1 MMEYDVVIWSDEL
14 SDGSTCYA
22 AICPAVAYAHGQGDT
37 EDEALIDVADTM
49 AVFANEMPG
58 KVKTGQAALDALTAE
73 IAELTADGVVVWV
86 RQVEP
91 RRNSVTV

>member
-1 MMEYDVVIWSDEL
+1 MKYEVVVWRGTL

-22 AICPAVAYAHGQGDT
+22 ALCPAIAHAHGQGDT
-37 EDEALIDVADTM
+37 EDEALADVADTM
-49 AVFANEMPG
+49 AVFAEKMPG
-58 KVKTGQAALDALTAE
+58 RVKTGQAAQDALSEE
-73 IAELTADGVVVWV
+73 ISELTADGVVVWV

>member
-1 MMEYDVVIWSDEL
+1 MEFDVVFWRGTL

-22 AICPAVAYAHGQGDT
+22 ALCPAIAHAHGQGDT
-37 EDEALIDVADTM
+37 EDEALADVADTM
-49 AVFANEMPG
+49 AVFAEKMPG
-58 KVKTGQAALDALTAE
+58 RVKTGQAAQDALSEE
-73 IAELTADGVVVWV
+73 ISELTADGVVVWV

>member
-1 MMEYDVVIWSDEL
+1 MKYDVIVWRGTL

-37 EDEALIDVADTM
+37 EDEALADVADTM
-49 AVFANEMPG
+49 AVFAEKMPG
-58 KVKTGQAALDALTAE
+58 RVKTGQAAQDALSEE
-73 IAELTADGVVVWV
+73 ISELTADGVVVWV